1 MKGNLAV
8 DAFIALR
15 CTVFVPWGL
24 DKSRCNSIDSDS
36 FWLKLLHQRFGQE
49 MNGCLGNSVHN
60 RRRIRLASCIGTH
73 KKYTSA
79 FSHHRHQLLYHKHR
93 NRQVCIHNV
102 VPFLE
107 SIILKFI
114 IGADSRIADQPVYM
128 SGFFLHLC
136 HKCHHLLIGGHIC
149 F

>member
-1 MKGNLAV
+1 MNVHNTSIHIPVRQNTVCHICHIFDLPETMKGNLAV

-73 KKYTSA
+73 KSTLPPSVITGISSFTINTGIDRFVFTMLFHSPK
-79 FSHHRHQLLYHKHR
+79 
-93 NRQVCIHNV
+93 V
-102 VPFLE
+102 
-107 SIILKFI
+107 
-114 IGADSRIADQPVYM
+114 
-128 SGFFLHLC
+128 
-136 HKCHHLLIGGHIC
+136 
-149 F
+149 